1 MTVSVSSSESSLDQ
15 ALGSPVPRAPA
26 RSRRSSWFAALG
38 IGSLAL
44 LFGLGYVPR
53 RTQRDAL
60 VREAAR
66 VALEPRVVSVVTPL
80 LAKTDRPLLLPGS
93 IQASERAKVY
103 SRANGYVRAWS
114 ADMGDPVSAGQLL
127 AELDTPEV
135 DREIDQA
142 RASLAR
148 AEAVIVQAAAT
159 LEFATSTSMRYASL
173 AQEGLI
179 SRQELD
185 ERLAQ
190 ANVDTATVRVA
201 EAERNARR
209 ADLRRLEQLQ
219 SFARVVSP
227 FAGTVSARNV
237 ERGTLVNAGA
247 ANPLF
252 EVVALDP
259 VRVFL
264 QVPQS
269 LVQSI
274 KPGLAVEIRLNE
286 YPNESFPGELTRSSG
301 TLDPDSRTMNVEVR
315 APNPDRKLLPGMY
328 ASVRVGLQSSRRL
341 HIVPATAIMN
351 QSTGSFVA
359 VVDRESKVRL
369 RPVAIER
376 DSGAEV
382 ELGNG
387 LEGNEQVIGAPG
399 PDIVEGLSVRIA
411 G

>member
-1 MTVSVSSSESSLDQ
+1 
-15 ALGSPVPRAPA
+15 
-26 RSRRSSWFAALG
+26 
-38 IGSLAL
+38 
-44 LFGLGYVPR
+44 
-53 RTQRDAL
+53 
-60 VREAAR
+60 
-66 VALEPRVVSVVTPL
+66 VT
-80 LAKTDRPLLLPGS
+80 
-93 IQASERAKVY
+93 
-103 SRANGYVRAWS
+103 
-114 ADMGDPVSAGQLL
+114 AGQLL

-135 DREIDQA
+135 DREIEQA

-148 AEAVIVQAAAT
+148 AEASIVQAAAT
-159 LEFATSTSMRYASL
+159 LEFTTSTSKRYASL
-173 AQEGLI
+173 AKEGLI

-190 ANVDTATVRVA
+190 ANVDTASVRVA

-269 LVQSI
+269 LVQDI

-315 APNPDRKLLPGMY
+315 APNPEGKLLPGMY
-328 ASVRVGLQSSRRL
+328 ASVRIGLTSSRRL
-341 HIVPATAIMN
+341 LILPATAIMN
-351 QSTGSFVA
+351 QTTGSFVA
-359 VVDRESKVRL
+359 VVDGEHKVRL
-369 RPVAIER
+369 RPVEIER

-382 ELGNG
+382 ELGSGLNG
-387 LEGNEQVIGAPG
+387 DEQVIGAPG
-399 PDIVEGLSVRIA
+399 PDIVEGLSVQIA